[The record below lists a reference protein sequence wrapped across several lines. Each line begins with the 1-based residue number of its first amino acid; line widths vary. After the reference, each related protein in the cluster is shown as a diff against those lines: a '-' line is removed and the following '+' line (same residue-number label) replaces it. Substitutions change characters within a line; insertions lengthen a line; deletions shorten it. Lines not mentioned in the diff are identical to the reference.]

1 MTTQTDVNDPQPI
14 TSADSTAE
22 IMLRRSELLQRTQQL
37 AQAMDRRVREI
48 INRPP
53 TAPTPTADR

>member
-1 MTTQTDVNDPQPI
+1 MTTQADVNDPQPI
-14 TSADSTAE
+14 TSGDSTAE
-22 IMLRRSELLQRTQQL
+22 IVLRRSELLQRTQQF

-48 INRPP
+48 IDWLT